1 MDAEGRT
8 YGEQLAAML
17 AAAAQELRQLSARA
31 HRLTGADLHTVL
43 PLVDALTA
51 VAAAGRFT
59 IAAEAEERGEVA
71 ASLAGTLA
79 QWVSERCPSLE
90 MREAGQVAKAVRELG
105 TPTLSVA
112 REAVAAGRISVA
124 SGCVV
129 ASEWRQLLP
138 LVEPAAHDAV
148 VAGLVAIGESDGC
161 PGVRAV
167 RPALLARYGLGEQL
181 QEIED
186 RHRGLTVLSCGH
198 DIGGAITEYRMR
210 LDPEARAVVEA
221 AINTLSAPAGTDGAR
236 DVRTVD
242 QRRGDALVAVCRRAT
257 AISPTRT
264 PSTLKATVIVTIP
277 LADLRDRTPPG
288 VLVGGLD
295 GGTPLGPETVRR
307 LACDGAVIPAC
318 SILPASCCG
327 SAAPDGS
334 SRPPRSGGSG
344 CETGIARSLAAPP
357 RPPGV
362 TLITSG
368 TGSTAELPTS
378 TTPPCSA
385 NGTTRSFTA
394 TGFPPR

>member
-31 HRLTGADLHTVL
+31 HRLTGADLDTVL

-59 IAAEAEERGEVA
+59 IAAEAEGRGEVA

-148 VAGLVAIGESDGC
+148 VAG
-161 PGVRAV
+161 PG
-167 RPALLARYGLGEQL
+167 
-181 QEIED
+181 
-186 RHRGLTVLSCGH
+186 
-198 DIGGAITEYRMR
+198 
-210 LDPEARAVVEA
+210 
-221 AINTLSAPAGTDGAR
+221 R
-236 DVRTVD
+236 DW
-242 QRRGDALVAVCRRAT
+242 
-257 AISPTRT
+257 
-264 PSTLKATVIVTIP
+264 
-277 LADLRDRTPPG
+277 
-288 VLVGGLD
+288 
-295 GGTPLGPETVRR
+295 
-307 LACDGAVIPAC
+307 
-318 SILPASCCG
+318 
-327 SAAPDGS
+327 
-334 SRPPRSGGSG
+334 
-344 CETGIARSLAAPP
+344 
-357 RPPGV
+357 
-362 TLITSG
+362 
-368 TGSTAELPTS
+368 
-378 TTPPCSA
+378 
-385 NGTTRSFTA
+385 
-394 TGFPPR
+394 